1 MKIGDIADNVTDQ
14 SSPGELFRDNW
25 LGSIPEAQ
33 WPSYIDESADLLQ
46 YGIGIGETNLTK
58 ADFAS
63 ETGEYYREGL
73 GKSMS
78 VDYEE
83 TTLPLGYVSGRKV
96 GLVAWM
102 LTELQR
108 EIRSSK
114 TTNFKSSSRALEAIV
129 NKALLQ
135 SFEGDDSLDAKG
147 IDRIRL
153 PKSVAVSDL
162 VSEIFCRP
170 RSPQYVEAIVEVAT
184 GYRRSTKSLLELVEE
199 PQMVTPFWEHQRK
212 ALSRWLKNDC
222 RGYVDMATATGKTVL
237 GLGAIAHHFGKLHP
251 IDRELTEPNLQPSD
265 QRGTVLVVAHRTVI
279 LEQWKREFDHR
290 LNIPEASTTT
300 GGEETVSFSWGDV
313 HFWTPK
319 RVLQRGVPDADL
331 VVLDET
337 HHYLG
342 DSGFGSILNE
352 FDGDVV
358 ALSGS
363 IDETN
368 ARTLERRNIEKL
380 LTFTLRDGQRAG
392 IVPRCDWKVH
402 LVPYEGQSVLTDV
415 TERCQ
420 QGTERFSDGG
430 PEDVMQELDRDPS
443 EVAFE
448 TLHEARSVVQSTA
461 GREIKKKH
469 DGYREFSSAVK
480 SRNLTKYNLS
490 PELSEI
496 TNLVL
501 ESVTDH
507 KCVVLLESG
516 DEIETVVSGLRRE
529 LGDEFDDYIQVVWE
543 SADDTIEVV
552 REFDENQKSG
562 AIIGTASVL
571 GEGVDIQT
579 ADVGINRARGR
590 LSRSLVQRMGRIL
603 RNPDGDKEAEFH
615 HIMGIPTTSTALL
628 PQEDGIELL
637 ETASQLLAWGS
648 SFEAQP
654 TFETR
659 SADVAETIWQL
670 EREGANAIDDLAPHN
685 YSWPSDRE
693 VRSHLEQLCA
703 DAIDAESSVLL
714 ALEDTSESVSSSPE
728 ESALNFV
735 SGVEMEAIPIATD
748 LWKKVSST
756 VADSRNWD
764 DEQEFVAE
772 AIREHLDEIDTP
784 DLPVVGED
792 GTEEP
797 RFVELNPVLY
807 AVVQSKVVDGVNTST
822 IVRAAV
828 ERELRLGE

>member
-1 MKIGDIADNVTDQ
+1 MKIGNIADDATGQ
-14 SSPGELFRDNW
+14 SSPGELFRDSW
-25 LGSIPEAQ
+25 LDSIPEAQ
-33 WPSYIDESADLLQ
+33 WPSYIDESAELLQ
-46 YGIGIGETNLTK
+46 YGIGIGKTDLTK
-58 ADFAS
+58 ADFAR
-63 ETGEYYREGL
+63 ETGKYYREGL

-78 VDYEE
+78 VNHEE
-83 TTLPLGYVSGRKV
+83 TTLPLGHVSGRKI

-114 TTNFKSSSRALEAIV
+114 ATNFESSSRALEAIV

-135 SFEGDDSLDAKG
+135 SLADNDSLSVG
-147 IDRIRL
+147 EIDRIRL
-153 PKSVAVSDL
+153 PKNVAVSDL

-170 RSPQYVEAIVEVAT
+170 RSPQYVEATVEVAAE
-184 GYRRSTKSLLELVEE
+184 YRRSKKSLLELVEE
-199 PQMVTPFWEHQRK
+199 PQMVTSLWEHQRK
-212 ALSRWLKNDC
+212 ALLRWLEADC

-237 GLGAIAHHFGKLHP
+237 GLAAVAHHFGKLHP
-251 IDRELTEPNLQPSD
+251 VDQELTEPDLQPSD

-290 LNIPEASTTT
+290 LNIPEASAST

-319 RVLQRGVPDADL
+319 RVLERGVPDANL

-342 DSGFGSILNE
+342 DSGFGSMLNE
-352 FDGDVV
+352 FDGDIV

-363 IDETN
+363 ISETN

-380 LTFTLRDGQRAG
+380 LTFTLRDGQEAG
-392 IVPRCDWKVH
+392 VVPRCDWKVH
-402 LVPYEGQSVLTDV
+402 LVPYEGQSVLADV
-415 TERCQ
+415 TKRCQ
-420 QGTERFSDGG
+420 QGIERFSDGG
-430 PEDVMQELDRDPS
+430 PEDLMQEIDQDPS

-448 TLHEARSVVQSTA
+448 TLREARSVVQSTA
-461 GREIKKKH
+461 GREIKKQH
-469 DGYREFSSAVK
+469 VGYREFSSAVK

-507 KCVVLLESG
+507 KCVVLLESR

-529 LGDEFDDYIQVVWE
+529 LGDEFDDFVHVVWE

-552 REFDENQKSG
+552 REFDHNQETG

-571 GEGVDIQT
+571 GEGVDIRT
-579 ADVGINRARGR
+579 ADVGINRASGR
-590 LSRSLVQRMGRIL
+590 LSQSLVQRMGRIL
-603 RNPDGDKEAEFH
+603 RNPDDDKEAVFH
-615 HIMGIPTTSTALL
+615 HVMGIPTTSDALL
-628 PQEDGIELL
+628 SQEDGIELL

-648 SFEAQP
+648 SFDARP

-659 SADVAETIWQL
+659 ATEVAETVWQF
-670 EREGANAIDDLAPHN
+670 EQEGTSAIEKLAPHN
-685 YSWPSDRE
+685 YSWPSDSE
-693 VRSHLEQLCA
+693 VRSQLEQLCTDVA
-703 DAIDAESSVLL
+703 DAESSVLL
-714 ALEDTSESVSSSPE
+714 SLEDTSESLSSSPE
-728 ESALNFV
+728 RTALNFV
-735 SGVEMEAIPIATD
+735 SGVEMEPIPITTD
-748 LWKKVSST
+748 LWKEISST
-756 VADSRNWD
+756 VSDSRNGD
-764 DEQEFVAE
+764 SEQEFVAE
-772 AIREHLDEIDTP
+772 AIRTHLDEIDP
-784 DLPVVGED
+784 LDLNTIGADELEKPQ
-792 GTEEP
+792 
-797 RFVELNPVLY
+797 FVELNPVLH
-807 AVVQSKVVDGVNTST
+807 AVLQSSAPDGINIYPIVQ
-822 IVRAAV
+822 AAV